1 MGLLVQEKDLTC
13 IHLRSSEEVYEID
26 LLKSSL
32 FKTKTAV
39 PFKSLIA
46 TFSIVPDMKI
56 CEISL
61 RGVILEKGI
70 HVKRVS
76 TMGSFATED
85 VPAHWRVYVLRLLR
99 AAEGIT
105 LPVLGS
111 EEVAFGWNG

>member
-1 MGLLVQEKDLTC
+1 MGLLDQEKDFTC
-13 IHLRSSEEVYEID
+13 KYVCVWGELYEID
-26 LLKSSL
+26 LLQSPL
-32 FKTKTAV
+32 FKNRLSL
-39 PFKSLIA
+39 PFKVLKVA
-46 TFSIVPDMKI
+46 AKVKPLERI

-61 RGVILEKGI
+61 EGVILEKGI

-105 LPVLGS
+105 MPVLGS
-111 EEVAFGWNG
+111 EEAAFGWNG